1 MCRIVTIVLLIPAIV
16 EKSTGFLT
24 LHSKQDFSNQAYNI
38 HTYILYSIYTHIT
51 YTHLPN
57 NPSLY
62 FYWLSKSRPEYI
74 NISMNRLEGN
84 RARVP
89 RGLFPLEQGIFA
101 EVIICG

>member
-1 MCRIVTIVLLIPAIV
+1 MFLNSDGKKNLGMKMMISYICLRFKAVCGIVTIVLLIPTIV

-38 HTYILYSIYTHIT
+38 HTYILYTVHIY
-51 YTHLPN
+51 LPN

-74 NISMNRLEGN
+74 NTSMNRLEGN
-84 RARVP
+84 
-89 RGLFPLEQGIFA
+89 
-101 EVIICG
+101 

>member
-1 MCRIVTIVLLIPAIV
+1 MFLNSDGKENLGMKMMISYICLRFKAVCGIVTIVLLIPTIV

-74 NISMNRLEGN
+74 PKYKHE
-84 RARVP
+84 
-89 RGLFPLEQGIFA
+89 
-101 EVIICG
+101 